1 MSDTESSRPDG
12 ELARLIDVLARQVE
26 ASRRTADL
34 IESRALPLLERIAL
48 ALERSPSPSAR
59 PTLADGRAR
68 AIEEVRRAINDRRWE
83 QAEAIVRDLG
93 REHPDDSEVAAVSE
107 DLERTRRFAVD
118 DLRDRIEAAR
128 GANDPDGVMGLRDEL
143 ARILHGEPFK
153 ELDRGLVKW
162 LMSLIQRRLRT
173 GTVRPDVA
181 ELAARVADRFGGTTE
196 GASLRAAL
204 PTLRRSAG
212 LCPKCGEPYAGL
224 GDACPKCLALAAAA
238 SASKPH
244 PPDDPSIPE
253 DVAEAEIVGEPV
265 DLNNER
271 FWEAP

>member
-1 MSDTESSRPDG
+1 MSDTEPSRPDA
-12 ELARLIDVLARQVE
+12 ELTRLIEALARQAE
-26 ASRRTADL
+26 ASERMADL
-34 IESRALPLLERIAL
+34 IGSRALPLLERIAL
-48 ALERSPSPSAR
+48 ALERSPSLPAGPTVADAR
-59 PTLADGRAR
+59 TRG
-68 AIEEVRRAINDRRWE
+68 IEEVRRAMNDRRWE
-83 QAEAIVRDLG
+83 QARALVHDLAG
-93 REHPDDSEVAAVSE
+93 DHPDDPEVAAVAGE
-107 DLERTRRFAVD
+107 LERTLRFAVD

-128 GANDPDGVMGLRDEL
+128 GANDPEGVMVLRDEL
-143 ARILHGEPFK
+143 ARILDGEPLK
-153 ELDRGLVKW
+153 DLDRGLVKW
-162 LMSLIQRRLRT
+162 LMGLIQRRLRT

-224 GDACPKCLALAAAA
+224 GDACPRCLAAA
-238 SASKPH
+238 SAAAKPLPADE
-244 PPDDPSIPE
+244 PPIPE
-253 DVAEAEIVGEPV
+253 EGAEAETVGEPV

>member
-1 MSDTESSRPDG
+1 MSDTESYRPDG
-12 ELARLIDVLARQVE
+12 DLARLIEVLARQAE
-26 ASRRTADL
+26 SSRRTADL
-34 IESRALPLLERIAL
+34 IESRALPLLERIAQ
-48 ALERSPSPSAR
+48 ALERSPSPWVG
-59 PTLADGRAR
+59 PTAADGRAR
-68 AIEEVRRAINDRRWE
+68 GIEEVRRAIIDRHWE
-83 QAEAIVRDLG
+83 QAEALVGDLG
-93 REHPDDSEVAAVSE
+93 RKYPDDSEVAAVAE
-107 DLERTRRFAVD
+107 DLDRTRRFAVD

-143 ARILHGEPFK
+143 ARILHGEPIK

-162 LMSLIQRRLRT
+162 LMGLIQRRLRT

-224 GDACPKCLALAAAA
+224 GDACPKCLAAAS
-238 SASKPH
+238 SASKPLPSDE
-244 PPDDPSIPE
+244 PPTPE
-253 DVAEAEIVGEPV
+253 DVAESEIVGEPV
-265 DLNNER
+265 DLNNEQ